1 MFEPGVI
8 MSIIPSFLSFSLV
21 ASSGYIINDI
31 MDRESDRNH
40 VSKKDRPI
48 ASGDVSVV
56 TAIILAASLCAA
68 GVVVSSTLSR
78 TFEGFLIIYFFVS
91 VVYSL
96 YFKHRVIIDIFFVSF
111 GFLIR
116 VLAGGEAFQVVVSG
130 WLFLT
135 VFVVS
140 LLLAAGKRMGELITM
155 GNDAHKQ
162 RSILIQ
168 YSPAYL
174 EGVLWFSAAA
184 SLVTYALYALEHHNR
199 LYYTVPVVAFG
210 LLRYI
215 YTVKEGKGDPTNA
228 LLQDRQIMGVGIIW
242 AAMIGFIIYR

>member
-1 MFEPGVI
+1 
-8 MSIIPSFLSFSLV
+8 
-21 ASSGYIINDI
+21 
-31 MDRESDRNH
+31 
-40 VSKKDRPI
+40 
-48 ASGDVSVV
+48 
-56 TAIILAASLCAA
+56 
-68 GVVVSSTLSR
+68 
-78 TFEGFLIIYFFVS
+78 

-116 VLAGGEAFQVVVSG
+116 VLAGGEAFHVAVSG

-242 AAMIGFIIYR
+242 AAMIGLIIYK